1 MNISVTLTSG
11 ERAKALEVLR
21 DGIQE
26 MIAACE
32 VFDEGEHGEM
42 SKPSSR
48 DVDRKTSDMLDE
60 LMGVLG
66 IESAT
71 ASRW

>member
-1 MNISVTLTSG
+1 MNISVTMTSE
-11 ERAKALEVLR
+11 ERAKALEVIQ
-21 DGIQE
+21 DGIRE
-26 MIAACE
+26 MITACE
-32 VFDEGEHGEM
+32 VDGDG
-42 SKPSSR
+42 KLDTPSPR
-48 DVDRKTSDMLDE
+48 DIDRKAMDLLDE